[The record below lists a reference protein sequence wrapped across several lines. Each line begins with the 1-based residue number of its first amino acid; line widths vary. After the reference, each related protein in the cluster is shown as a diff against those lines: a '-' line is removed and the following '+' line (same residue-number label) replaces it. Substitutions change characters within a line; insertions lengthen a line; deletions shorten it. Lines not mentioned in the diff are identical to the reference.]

1 MPMMAGELMLST
13 TNTLCFI
20 VWLLTVIGSSN
31 SPITRITL
39 VDALSNRTL
48 DGFLTGR
55 ISTGI
60 FLNSL
65 KASTVTLAPVSYNQ
79 FVVTPLRLWTLIK
92 GRGTDRDSLLSF
104 VCRSAIFQAHN
115 RSISSILR
123 LLSKTGLDWLFVQS
137 PPGAAEG
144 LLSSL
149 NGRRGRPFRIAP
161 VEKGGN
167 TECPDPLL

>member
-13 TNTLCFI
+13 TNTLCLI

-31 SPITRITL
+31 SPTTLITL
-39 VDALSNRTL
+39 VDALSNLTL

-55 ISTGI
+55 FSTGI

-79 FVVTPLRLWTLIK
+79 LVVTPGRLWTLIK
-92 GRGTDRDSLLSF
+92 GRGTDRDSLLTL
-104 VCRSAIFQAHN
+104 VCRAAIFQAHN
-115 RSISSILR
+115 LSISSTLR
-123 LLSKTGLDWLFVQS
+123 LLSNSGSDWLFEQS
-137 PPGAAEG
+137 PPGAVEG
-144 LLSSL
+144 LSSSL
-149 NGRRGRPFRIAP
+149 NGRRGRPFRIAL